1 MADAEKVQA
10 TAAEFQKTQTD
21 LENAIDLQQQLLS
34 QLTESRE
41 VQKELAKL
49 TPDQTVY
56 KRIGP
61 ALLPQDH
68 NDAKDNVNKRLEFIE
83 KELSRVEEQIKNVS
97 ASRDKLRIEIATLQQ
112 KLQAQ

>member
-1 MADAEKVQA
+1 MADAERIQA

-49 TPDQTVY
+49 TPDQNVY

-68 NDAKDNVNKRLEFIE
+68 NDAKDNVSKRLEFIE
-83 KELSRVEEQIKNVS
+83 KELDRVEGQIKSVS
-97 ASRDKLRIEIATLQQ
+97 ASRDKLRIEIVSLQQ
-112 KLQAQ
+112 KLQVQ